1 MIIFNDNSLN
11 ALPNELNEDS
21 SLHYFQVDLNEYRRD
36 VFNTKILKVRPYAF
50 MIGAHY
56 SLYKQDVDDVVQDAK
71 ISTWEKVRNLPI
83 KNFLTFNIGQ
93 YFLTC
98 FRHGAIKFG
107 KYRKKFSFDDIDE
120 VDANTLPDILSR
132 DEVPDFLMDFA
143 AQIEKIKKLISERD
157 FKMFELFG
165 VYGKS
170 HQEIADEL
178 GFNNASTVGTRIN
191 RIRAKMRALR
201 KKGGV

>member
-1 MIIFNDNSLN
+1 
-11 ALPNELNEDS
+11 
-21 SLHYFQVDLNEYRRD
+21 
-36 VFNTKILKVRPYAF
+36 
-50 MIGAHY
+50 MIGAQY
-56 SLYKQDVDDVVQDAK
+56 NLYKQDVDDVAQDAK
-71 ISTWEKVRNLPI
+71 ISTWDKVRNLPI
-83 KNFLTFNIGQ
+83 RNFLQFNIGQ

-107 KYRKKFSFDDIDE
+107 KNRKKFSYDEIDE
-120 VDANTLPDILSR
+120 VDANKLPDILHQ
-132 DEVPDFLMDFA
+132 DEVSDFLMDFA
-143 AQIEKIKKLISERD
+143 AQIEKIRELISERD

-191 RIRAKMRALR
+191 RIRKKMRLLR
-201 KKGGV
+201 KKWTED